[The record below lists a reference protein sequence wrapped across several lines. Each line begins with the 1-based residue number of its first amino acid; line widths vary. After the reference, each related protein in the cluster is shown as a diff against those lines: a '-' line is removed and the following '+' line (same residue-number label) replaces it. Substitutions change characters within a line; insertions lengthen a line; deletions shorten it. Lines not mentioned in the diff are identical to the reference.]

1 MLKIRLQ
8 RTGRRNLP
16 AYSVVVTES
25 TAPVKGKFLEK
36 VGYYSPLSKGC
47 KLDLERIAY
56 WQKVGAK
63 PSETVQD
70 LISKNGEVKK
80 KTRTR
85 LGKRQKARI
94 EADKKAAEAKLL
106 EEKKAPAEKEQ
117 TEDTPEVQAA

>member
-16 AYSVVVTES
+16 AYSVVVTEG

-56 WQKVGAK
+56 WKSVGAK
-63 PSETVQD
+63 ASDTVEN
-70 LISKNGEVKK
+70 LISNKGEIKK
-80 KTRTR
+80 RERTR
-85 LGKRQKARI
+85 LGKRQKAKI
-94 EADKKAAEAKLL
+94 EA
-106 EEKKAPAEKEQ
+106 EKKAVAEKAKAESAPK
-117 TEDTPEVQAA
+117 EEAPQA